1 MDYMDYM
8 NMDVDMDMDIWIYY
22 IWKNKTYIRHIILH
36 TIHTIRRV
44 SVSDSKLYSYS
55 LEKHHILRPYL
66 L

>member
-8 NMDVDMDMDIWIYY
+8 NMDMDIWIYY
-22 IWKNKTYIRHIILH
+22 IWKNKTYIRHIILHTILH